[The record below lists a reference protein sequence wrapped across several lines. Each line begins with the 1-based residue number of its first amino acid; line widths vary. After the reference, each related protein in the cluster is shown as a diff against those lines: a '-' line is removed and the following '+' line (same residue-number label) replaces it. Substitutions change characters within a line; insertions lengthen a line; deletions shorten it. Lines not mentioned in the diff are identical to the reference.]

1 MPDKSY
7 TGIQVPDADDPYGF
21 EQILGALAD
30 SARVIIPAAN
40 ATEMAQIATDAT
52 AAGFPASAAAPLWC
66 HRTDH
71 DAVYR
76 HNGAGWMMVTGKAGG
91 APLSVAA
98 GKVDYDMGGA
108 TGKSYNVTFPAGRF
122 STTPVILVGPGP
134 HRALTV
140 TASSSSSSGFT
151 LGVYT
156 VNESASSLSGVARW
170 LALQM
175 TPTTAE
181 G

>member
-7 TGIQVPDADDPYGF
+7 TGIQVPDADDHYGF

-52 AAGFPASAAAPLWC
+52 AAGFAASAAAPLWC

-76 HNGAGWMMVTGKAGG
+76 HNGAGWTRVTGKAGG
-91 APLSVAA
+91 APLSIAA
-98 GKVDYDMGGA
+98 GTVDYDLAGT
-108 TGKSYNVTFPAGRF
+108 TGKSYNVTFPPGRF

-134 HRALTV
+134 HKNISP
-140 TASSSSSSGFT
+140 TASSASTTGFT
-151 LGVYT
+151 MGVYT
-156 VNESASSLSGVARW
+156 VDNTTSSLSGMARW
-170 LALQM
+170 VALQM